1 MGSNLGRSAAQAAG
15 LVYSLPF
22 LPHFRF
28 RRGRRPGGQ
37 MDGGEPA
44 ARGKSAVGTGR
55 EKVVE
60 MNKATK
66 LGRGWGTGQTRK
78 REAQVGRQRD
88 DRPPLPGW
96 FRLRLA
102 YQLGNYHGASLVEIK
117 LRKIINKQIRIR

>member
-55 EKVVE
+55 ERFVE
-60 MNKATK
+60 VNKATRGAGPRVGQVRP
-66 LGRGWGTGQTRK
+66 GRGRPGRTPTR
-78 REAQVGRQRD
+78 
-88 DRPPLPGW
+88 
-96 FRLRLA
+96 
-102 YQLGNYHGASLVEIK
+102 
-117 LRKIINKQIRIR
+117 

>member
-55 EKVVE
+55 ERFVE
-60 MNKATK
+60 VNK
-66 LGRGWGTGQTRK
+66 GRGTAGGSGQTWK
-78 REAQVGRQRD
+78 RQARSDANAVTDPHCRAGSD
-88 DRPPLPGW
+88 SVWP
-96 FRLRLA
+96 
-102 YQLGNYHGASLVEIK
+102 
-117 LRKIINKQIRIR
+117 IN

>member
-22 LPHFRF
+22 LSHF

-37 MDGGEPA
+37 MGGGGPA

-66 LGRGWGTGQTRK
+66 QGRGWGTGQTRK

-88 DRPPLPGW
+88 DRPHCRAGSDSVCS
-96 FRLRLA
+96 A
-102 YQLGNYHGASLVEIK
+102 NDHGATDYHGIGYKSS
-117 LRKIINKQIRIR
+117 